1 MDFVLSYNNNEGVL
15 VFPVIPNGGI
25 TLSRGQSNETF
36 DGVNHEL
43 QSLGTMDLASFELSS
58 IFPLHAY
65 PWIRP
70 GSSTDGWSYVHTIE
84 AVRERRI
91 PFRAIYLDNDGE
103 EIFNLPVSVDSFEYG
118 IDQAGDIAYTLE
130 FREYRFAETEAT
142 ELPVMGSPTGEPTAA
157 GSSVSSVSSGGTLGG
172 EVLTDSQAAQLDG
185 GGYTKLYTST
195 DAVMMAR
202 VMFLEARG
210 VKSKTE
216 IACIGWTILNR
227 VDAGYGSI
235 SAVITAPNQFA
246 YSASASTTS
255 DYGYDLVALATDVLD
270 RWSREK
276 AGQSNVGR
284 VLPNGYLWYAG
295 DGKHNYFRN
304 KYQGGT
310 RWTYSLPSPY
320 ES

>member
-1 MDFVLSYNNNEGVL
+1 MDFILSYNNNEGVMT
-15 VFPVIPNGGI
+15 FPVVPNGGI

-36 DGVNHEL
+36 DGVNHQL
-43 QSLGTMDLASFELSS
+43 QSLGTMELAGFELSS
-58 IFPLHAY
+58 IFPNRTYSWA
-65 PWIRP
+65 RP
-70 GSSTDGWSYVHTIE
+70 GSSPDGWSYVKTIE
-84 AVRERRI
+84 AVRQRRI
-91 PFRAIYLDNDGE
+91 PFRAIHLDNQGR
-103 EIFNLPVSVDSFEYG
+103 EIFNLPVSVDSFEYAL
-118 IDQAGDIAYTLE
+118 DKAGDVAYTMSCT
-130 FREYRFAETEAT
+130 EYRFAN
-142 ELPVMGSPTGEPTAA
+142 LQAA
-157 GSSVSSVSSGGTLGG
+157 SQINENIPAAAAQTS
-172 EVLTDSQAAQLDG
+172 SQASASAGD
-185 GGYTKLYTST
+185 GYTRQYTST
-195 DAVMMAR
+195 DAMMMAR

-210 VKSKTE
+210 IQSKTE
-216 IACIGWTILNR
+216 IACVGWTILNR

-255 DYGYDLVALATDVLD
+255 DYGYDLIALATDVLD

-284 VLPNGYLWYAG
+284 VLPKGYLWYAG

-304 KYQGGT
+304 QYQGGT

>member
-1 MDFVLSYNNNEGVL
+1 MDFILSYNNNEGVMT
-15 VFPVIPNGGI
+15 FPVVPNGGI
-25 TLSRGQSNETF
+25 TLSRGQSNDAF
-36 DGVNHEL
+36 DGVNHQL
-43 QSLGTMDLASFELSS
+43 QSLGTMELASFELSS
-58 IFPLHAY
+58 IFPLHTY

-70 GSSTDGWSYVHTIE
+70 GSSTDGWSYVRTIE
-84 AVRERRI
+84 AVRQRRI

-103 EIFNLPVSVDSFEYG
+103 EIFNLPVSVDSFEYAL
-118 IDQAGDIAYTLE
+118 DKAWDVAYTLKCT
-130 FREYRFAETEAT
+130 EYRFANQPVADLP
-142 ELPVMGSPTGEPTAA
+142 ELGSAA
-157 GSSVSSVSSGGTLGG
+157 GSTTGQSAQTS
-172 EVLTDSQAAQLDG
+172 SQASASAGD
-185 GGYTKLYTST
+185 GYTKRYTST

-210 VKSKTE
+210 IRSKTE

-246 YSASASTTS
+246 YRASASTTS

-284 VLPNGYLWYAG
+284 VLPKGYLWYAG

-304 KYQGGT
+304 QYKGGT
-310 RWTYSLPSPY
+310 RWNYSLPSPY

>member
-1 MDFVLSYNNNEGVL
+1 MDFILSYNNNEGVMT
-15 VFPVIPNGGI
+15 FPVVPNGGI
-25 TLSRGQSNETF
+25 TLSRGQSNDAF
-36 DGVNHEL
+36 DGVNHQL
-43 QSLGTMDLASFELSS
+43 QSLGTMELASFELSS
-58 IFPLHAY
+58 IFPLHTY

-70 GSSTDGWSYVHTIE
+70 GSSTDGWSYVRTIE
-84 AVRERRI
+84 SVRERRI

-103 EIFNLPVSVDSFEYG
+103 EIFNLPVSVDSFEYAL
-118 IDQAGDIAYTLE
+118 DKAGDVAYTMSCT
-130 FREYRFAETEAT
+130 EYRFAN
-142 ELPVMGSPTGEPTAA
+142 LQAA
-157 GSSVSSVSSGGTLGG
+157 AQINENIPAAAAQTS
-172 EVLTDSQAAQLDG
+172 SQASASAGD
-185 GGYTKLYTST
+185 GYTRQYTST

-210 VKSKTE
+210 IQSKTE
-216 IACIGWTILNR
+216 IACVGWTILNR

-255 DYGYDLVALATDVLD
+255 DYGYDLIALATDVLD

-276 AGQSNVGR
+276 AGQTNVGR
-284 VLPNGYLWYAG
+284 VLPKGYLWYAG

-304 KYQGGT
+304 QYQGGT
-310 RWTYSLPSPY
+310 RWDYSLPSPY

>member
-1 MDFVLSYNNNEGVL
+1 MDFILSYNNNEGVMT
-15 VFPVIPNGGI
+15 FPVVPNGGI
-25 TLSRGQSNETF
+25 TLSRGQSNDAF
-36 DGVNHEL
+36 DGVNHQL
-43 QSLGTMDLASFELSS
+43 QSLGTMELASFELSS
-58 IFPLHAY
+58 IFPLRGY

-70 GSSTDGWSYVHTIE
+70 GSSTDGWSYVRTIE

-103 EIFNLPVSVDSFEYG
+103 EIFNLPVSIDSFEYEL
-118 IDQAGDIAYTLE
+118 DRAGDVAYTLKCT
-130 FREYRFAETEAT
+130 EYRFANQPVADLP
-142 ELPVMGSPTGEPTAA
+142 ELGAASGSPTGQTAQT
-157 GSSVSSVSSGGTLGG
+157 S
-172 EVLTDSQAAQLDG
+172 SQASASAGD
-185 GGYTKLYTST
+185 GYTKRYTST

-210 VKSKTE
+210 IQSKTE
-216 IACIGWTILNR
+216 IACVGWTILNR

-255 DYGYDLVALATDVLD
+255 DYGYDLIALATDVLD

-276 AGQSNVGR
+276 AGQTNVGR
-284 VLPNGYLWYAG
+284 VLPKGYLWYAG
-295 DGKHNYFRN
+295 DGQHNYFRN
-304 KYQGGT
+304 QYQGGT

>member
-1 MDFVLSYNNNEGVL
+1 MDFILSYNNNEGVMT
-15 VFPVIPNGGI
+15 FPVVPNGGI
-25 TLSRGQSNETF
+25 TLSRGQSNDAF
-36 DGVNHEL
+36 DGVNHQL
-43 QSLGTMDLASFELSS
+43 QSLGTMELASFELSS

-65 PWIRP
+65 PWTRP
-70 GSSTDGWSYVHTIE
+70 GSSTDGWSYVRTIE
-84 AVRERRI
+84 AVRNRRI

-103 EIFNLPVSVDSFEYG
+103 EIFNLPVSIDSFEYEL
-118 IDQAGDIAYTLE
+118 DRAGDVAYTLKCT
-130 FREYRFAETEAT
+130 EYRFANQPVADLP
-142 ELPVMGSPTGEPTAA
+142 ELGAAA
-157 GSSVSSVSSGGTLGG
+157 GATIGQTAQTS
-172 EVLTDSQAAQLDG
+172 SQASASAGD
-185 GGYTKLYTST
+185 GYTKRYTST

-210 VKSKTE
+210 IRSKTE
-216 IACIGWTILNR
+216 IACVGWTILNR

-246 YSASASTTS
+246 YRASASTTS

-276 AGQSNVGR
+276 AGQTNVGR
-284 VLPNGYLWYAG
+284 VLPKGYLWYAG

-304 KYQGGT
+304 QYKGGN
-310 RWTYSLPSPY
+310 RWNYSLPSPY